1 MAETDIGETSF
12 QGGHVNRPR
21 LPEPAMSRST
31 AHLCSDPSWMYR
43 SEAFA
48 EDLPMAPGVVR
59 FAPTGSEPKARRSLR
74 AIGWYAATVALALL
88 AAWPAASRW
97 A

>member
-1 MAETDIGETSF
+1 
-12 QGGHVNRPR
+12 
-21 LPEPAMSRST
+21 MSRST
-31 AHLCSDPSWMYR
+31 AHLHSDPSWMYR

-48 EDLPMAPGVVR
+48 EDLPAAPGVVGL
-59 FAPTGSEPKARRSLR
+59 APSGAETTTRRSLR
-74 AIGWYAATVALALL
+74 AIGWYVATVALALL